1 MTKDA
6 YIFDTYDGGEITADL
21 EIRDGLE
28 SSAYLSLFGGNIE
41 DDGLQKATRSWWG
54 NLGENEE
61 ARIYR
66 ATTAHLLAVLPPT
79 TSNLRR
85 IEDAAKRDLAW
96 MTDFNLSNKI
106 QATASM
112 PGRNQVHLKVSIEG
126 LGPLEFRVGWG
137 NEGLDGTRPTVSPP
151 TVLVNIPIELSGE
164 GLPGALLVLR
174 ISGEEDLII
183 PIGLDGRWQFTD
195 PYPLAFGQEGT
206 LFVRTLTGLQ
216 SAPVRVRG
224 VEFLRYDG
232 SVRYDGSQ
240 QYDGIRK
247 P

>member
-1 MTKDA
+1 MTKDV
-6 YIFDTYDGGEITADL
+6 YIFDTYDGGEVTADL

-41 DDGLQKATRSWWG
+41 DDGLQKSTRTWWG

-79 TSNLRR
+79 SSNLRR

-96 MTDFNLSNKI
+96 MSYFNLSEKI

-126 LGPLEFRVGWG
+126 LDPLEFRVGWG
-137 NEGLDGTRPTVSPP
+137 DEGLDGARPTVSPP
-151 TVLVNIPIELSGE
+151 TVAVNNAIELSGT

-174 ISGEEDLII
+174 AAGREDQII
-183 PIGLDGRWQFTD
+183 QIGLDGLWKLSD
-195 PYPLAFGQEGT
+195 PYPLAFGQEAT
-206 LFVRTLTGLQ
+206 LFVRTLTGLE
-216 SAPVRVRG
+216 SVSVRVVG
-224 VEFLRYDG
+224 VEILRYDG
-232 SVRYDGSQ
+232 TVRYDGSQ

>member
-1 MTKDA
+1 MTKDV
-6 YIFDTYDGGEITADL
+6 YIFDTYDGGEVTADL

-41 DDGLQKATRSWWG
+41 DDGLQKSTRTWWG

-79 TSNLRR
+79 SSNLRR

-96 MTDFNLSNKI
+96 MSDFNLSEKI

-126 LGPLEFRVGWG
+126 LDPLEFRVGWG
-137 NEGLDGTRPTVSPP
+137 DEGLDGTRPTVSPP
-151 TVLVNIPIELSGE
+151 TVAINNAIELSGT

-174 ISGEEDLII
+174 VAGQEDQII
-183 PIGLDGRWQFTD
+183 QIGLDGLWKLSD
-195 PYPLAFGQEGT
+195 PYPLAFGQEAT
-206 LFVRTLTGLQ
+206 LFVRTLTGLE
-216 SAPVRVRG
+216 SVSVRVVG
-224 VEFLRYDG
+224 VEILRYDG
-232 SVRYDGSQ
+232 TVRYDGTQ